1 MSSKNVLLAY
11 AIENTPLAEEIEKDL
26 MLGGISVTHV
36 YGSKSDNAPI
46 LSDQL
51 GQKSG
56 PVLLLITDNFLHS
69 SSCMEGMLGFLQ
81 ERRDDIMPIIAE
93 GARKDEAGET
103 VAVPTHFE
111 RISDIIQYINHWQ
124 DLYLDLRRQKREQ
137 TGKSE
142 EKLQEQLRIVREIS
156 SEISEYLRQ
165 LRGLNYALF
174 ENLEAEDY
182 LPVFRFLNLLPNWES
197 FRMKRRSVNAAKTPS
212 VQPAGH
218 DDHEDTEDDDEEE
231 TPHTAPDD
239 PEDFEF
245 SGAFP
250 EDKTPDLIQENPEEE
265 PEEDQDDEDEA
276 FDLIPDEP
284 ADFPEEE
291 TPLTDLET
299 AHVNDPGAEDFPDE
313 DPETPET
320 EESGRDTEIEFEVN
334 GESHPHPEPETTPED
349 VLEAAAQAGPEQA
362 ILILEQGLESWP
374 NHPLIAYRLAAYRV
388 KTDADH
394 ESARKVLNQLLE
406 VHPTHVEG
414 LFLRGEL
421 AEAAGEFGLAHEDY
435 RKVAAMNPQFPD
447 IFYRMGLL
455 KAHFL
460 GRSREALTDFQE
472 AIRRQPSHVEAH
484 YETGLILGEML
495 KDPGQAETYF
505 KKTVALAPL
514 HEFAHYDL
522 ALIYHQRGDRA
533 AALDAYNTA
542 ARINPELKTPENDL
556 AFAFDPNKA
565 AGLQQDTI
573 SALKENLAR
582 LESLIQSQEEE
593 AEKNKPAL
601 KGEGKLA
608 LITGVTS
615 GIGHATAVAFAREGF
630 RLILTGRRQER
641 LEEIQQSLEAEFQAK
656 VLTLCF
662 DVRDYQ
668 AVSDAIAGLDA
679 EWQNIDLL
687 VNNAGKAKG
696 LSPIHEGRLEH
707 WEEMIDTNVKGLL
720 YLTRVVT
727 PQMVARRQ
735 GMVININS
743 SAGKEVYPKGN
754 VYCATKFAVDALT
767 TAMRMDLHQHNIRVG
782 QVSPGHV
789 EDTEF
794 ALVRFDGDAERAAQT
809 YEGFQPL
816 KAEDVAEAILFM
828 ATRPPHVNIQDIEL
842 FGAQQASNLVIDR
855 SGR

>member
-11 AIENTPLAEEIEKDL
+11 AIENTPLAEGIEKEL
-26 MLGGISVTHV
+26 ALGGITVTHV
-36 YGSKSDNAPI
+36 YGSKSENAPV
-46 LSDQL
+46 LSEQL
-51 GQKSG
+51 GQKPG

-69 SSCMEGMLGFLQ
+69 ATCMEGMLAFLQ
-81 ERRDDIMPIIAE
+81 DRRDDIMPIIAE
-93 GARKDEAGET
+93 GTRTDEAGEV

-197 FRMKRRSVNAAKTPS
+197 FRMKRRSSNTTKTTT

-218 DDHEDTEDDDEEE
+218 DNGEDGDEDEETQVPPPGEPEEIELPGSFPDEETPISVPEGPEPSPEEEE
-231 TPHTAPDD
+231 TP
-239 PEDFEF
+239 
-245 SGAFP
+245 G
-250 EDKTPDLIQENPEEE
+250 LIPEE
-265 PEEDQDDEDEA
+265 PEPFREDET
-276 FDLIPDEP
+276 P
-284 ADFPEEE
+284 APGMESAPESHLDFMGFSEDDPSPEEQ
-291 TPLTDLET
+291 
-299 AHVNDPGAEDFPDE
+299 
-313 DPETPET
+313 
-320 EESGRDTEIEFEVN
+320 ESGRDNNTIEFEVN
-334 GESHPHPEPETTPED
+334 GESQPRQEPETTPEA
-349 VLEAAAQAGPEQA
+349 VLEAAAHASPEDA
-362 ILILEQGLESWP
+362 IHELETGLEIWP
-374 NHPLIAYRLAAYRV
+374 DHPLIAYRLAAMLV
-388 KTDADH
+388 KTRNDH
-394 ESARKVLNQLLE
+394 DGARKVLNGLLKQ
-406 VHPTHVEG
+406 HPTHVEG

-421 AEAAGEFGLAHEDY
+421 AEAAGEFALAHEDY
-435 RKVAAMNPQFPD
+435 RKVAAMNPQFPE
-447 IFYRMGLL
+447 IFYRLGIL

-460 GRSREALTDFQE
+460 GMGREALTDFQE
-472 AIRRQPSHVEAH
+472 AVKRQPSHVDAY
-484 YETGLILGEML
+484 YETGLILSEML
-495 KDPGQAETYF
+495 KDPIQAEQYF
-505 KKTVALAPL
+505 KKTVALAPQ

-533 AALDAYNTA
+533 AALDAYTTA
-542 ARINPELKTPENDL
+542 SRINPELKTPENDL
-556 AFAFDPNKA
+556 AFSFDPTKA

-582 LESLIQSQEEE
+582 LEALIRTQEEE
-593 AEKNKPAL
+593 EEKNKPVL

-615 GIGHATAVAFAREGF
+615 GIGRATAIAFAREGF

-641 LEEIQQSLEAEFQAK
+641 LDDIKQSLESEFQAQ
-656 VLTLCF
+656 VHTLCF
-662 DVRDYQ
+662 DVRDFRS
-668 AVSDAIAGLDA
+668 VSDAIGNLEP
-679 EWQNIDLL
+679 EWQNIDIL

-696 LSPIHEGRLEH
+696 LSPIHEGDLEH

-720 YLTRVVT
+720 YLTRTVT
-727 PQMVARRQ
+727 PRMVARQQ

-767 TAMRMDLHQHNIRVG
+767 TAMRMDLHPYNIRVG

-794 ALVRFDGDAERAAQT
+794 ALVRFDGDAERAAKT

-842 FGAQQASNLVIDR
+842 FGAKQASNLVIDR